1 MPLSIDRWRRKTPF
15 VFAGLLAFTV
25 VIGACGDDDS
35 DASSSTTTTSTTPS
49 SAPLTSADEF
59 TEYLGLTEA
68 DAQAQAESDG
78 LPSRVVEREG
88 EELPVTLDFNPD
100 RLNFVIEDGVVVQ
113 VTTG

>member
-1 MPLSIDRWRRKTPF
+1 MPSNTRGWRRKAP
-15 VFAGLLAFTV
+15 VVVAGLLALTV
-25 VIGACGDDDS
+25 LIGACGDDDS
-35 DASSSTTTTSTTPS
+35 DASPSTTTTSTTPS

-68 DAQAQAESDG
+68 DATALAESDG
-78 LPSRVVEREG
+78 VPSRVVEREG